1 LKLLRRLRA
10 IAPMVPM
17 LTRIAGIRNFFVLSR
32 CMNFSRF
39 EGCLMVSPVTNALA
53 VCTRSIIVVFMVKVT
68 SLLGDLIKN
77 CKRASREFLLYLLF
91 IFCLPEL

>member
-1 LKLLRRLRA
+1 
-10 IAPMVPM
+10 
-17 LTRIAGIRNFFVLSR
+17 
-32 CMNFSRF
+32 
-39 EGCLMVSPVTNALA
+39 MVSPVTNALA